1 MNHCVRAPSLMRMRK
16 HNSKETHALDIVWS
30 SIPFPIDHS
39 IYDSS
44 RSQTGIHKSS
54 LMSKTDSKTDCES
67 CPHPPSSEMDE
78 QQNKS
83 V

>member
-1 MNHCVRAPSLMRMRK
+1 MIHCVCVPSHMCMRE

-44 RSQTGIHKSS
+44 LSQTGIHKSS
-54 LMSKTDSKTDCES
+54 LMSKTDSKTDGGS
-67 CPHPPSSEMDE
+67 VHILPHWSQIGDG
-78 QQNKS
+78 
-83 V
+83 